1 MSNSRTKNVV
11 RIVIIL
17 ACMFFGVCAGVSWS
31 ALQITGKPQVFRSLA
46 KILASGST
54 VATEDPQ
61 WREQLQDFYGTI
73 IETLESAEMNRKAR
87 ERVHAL
93 HPDLKD
99 SDVEIRVAQTKGS
112 GIINILATGSE
123 PKYTQI
129 FLNALLDEF
138 MAFRQI
144 IREQAQGKVLST
156 FLQEVVGKQKQM
168 EDAATELEAAGS
180 DAKNILARTELERL
194 TGRLVAL
201 SNERDDLRMSLKSTP
216 PDAAD
221 KTTRLSLLEE
231 EIQRISN
238 EIVEPEAAAT
248 RLNALT
254 QRHATAKLVYEEMFK
269 QAENFQ
275 NMFNSKSDYVAT
287 RERATTASEHTED
300 WKMPIILGG
309 AGGAILGLVTG
320 LLVSLLISLLG
331 RSNAPQA

>member
-17 ACMFFGVCAGVSWS
+17 ACMFFGACAGVSWS
-31 ALQITGKPQVFRSLA
+31 ALHITGKPQVFRSLA
-46 KILASGST
+46 KIVAGGPIVASG
-54 VATEDPQ
+54 DLQ

-73 IETLESAEMNRKAR
+73 IETLESAEMIRKAR

-99 SDVEIRVAQTKGS
+99 SDVDIRVAQTKGS
-112 GIINILATGSE
+112 AIINILATGSE

-156 FLQEVVGKQKQM
+156 FLQEVVNKQKKM
-168 EDAATELEAAGS
+168 EDASAELAAVGS

-201 SNERDDLRMSLKSTP
+201 SNERDDLRMTVKSTP
-216 PDAAD
+216 PDAAE

-231 EIQRISN
+231 EIQRISH
-238 EIVEPEAAAT
+238 EIVEPEAAAA

-254 QRHATAKLVYEEMFK
+254 QRHATAKLAYEEMFK

-275 NMFNSKSDYVAT
+275 KMFNSKSDYVAIQ
-287 RERATTASEHTED
+287 ERATTASEHTED